1 MNSLVPTLPDHQRIY
16 AIGDIHG
23 RADLLAELLDMIDA
37 DAGAC
42 PSPKSR
48 LVFLGDY
55 VDRGPD
61 SHGVVERLLTGLPD
75 MPADFLIGN
84 HEQLMLDAWADE
96 SRFPLWMGNGGM
108 ATQTSYQTMHPVAD
122 PAGGDPRKTEGLVP
136 PKHWMFFERLKLYVA
151 HGDYL
156 FVHAGIR
163 PGLAIP
169 DQDPHDL
176 MWIREPFLSHHGDLG
191 RVVVHGHTPAEE
203 PEFLPHRIGIDTG
216 AVFTGRLT
224 ALVLEGDE
232 QRVLTTHG

>member
-1 MNSLVPTLPDHQRIY
+1 MTTLPDNQRIY

-23 RADLLAELLDMIDA
+23 RDDLLADLLDLIDA
-37 DAGAC
+37 DAGSFPAA
-42 PSPKSR
+42 KSR

-75 MPADFLIGN
+75 MPADFLMGN
-84 HEQLMLDAWADE
+84 HERLMLDAWADE

-108 ATQTSYQTMHPVAD
+108 ATQKSYTTAHVASD
-122 PAGGDPRKTEGLVP
+122 PAGADPRKTEGLVP
-136 PKHWMFFERLKLYVA
+136 PKHWIFFETLKLYVT

-163 PGLAIP
+163 PGLPVP

-176 MWIREPFLSHHGDLG
+176 MWIREPFLSHDGDLG
-191 RVVVHGHTPAEE
+191 RRVVHGHTPVPKA
-203 PEFLPHRIGIDTG
+203 EFLPHRIGIDTG
-216 AVFTGRLT
+216 AVFSGRLT

-232 QRVLTTHG
+232 QRLLATGGL

>member
-1 MNSLVPTLPDHQRIY
+1 MPSLPDNTRIY

-23 RADLLAELLDMIDA
+23 RDDLLAQLLDMIDA
-37 DAGAC
+37 DAGAW
-42 PSPKSR
+42 PAAQSR

-61 SHGVVERLLTGLPD
+61 SHGVVERLLTRLPPG
-75 MPADFLIGN
+75 MPADFLMGN
-84 HEQLMLDAWADE
+84 HERLMLDAWADE
-96 SRFPLWMGNGGM
+96 AKHPLWMGNGGM
-108 ATQTSYQTMHPVAD
+108 ATQNSYLTANLPPD
-122 PAGGDPRKTEGLVP
+122 PAGGDPRKTEGMAP
-136 PKHWMFFERLKLYVA
+136 PRHWMFFETLKLFVT

-176 MWIREPFLSHHGDLG
+176 MWIREPFLSHQGSLG
-191 RVVVHGHTPAEE
+191 RMVVHGHTPAEA

-216 AVFTGRLT
+216 AVFSGRLT
-224 ALVLEGDE
+224 ALVLEGDD
-232 QRVLTTHG
+232 QRVLATKG